1 MDVRLYYLFKFD
13 ARDTCP
19 SLILDRVC
27 VVQEGQLRY
36 AGPNLNTTTLGI
48 LQ

>member
-1 MDVRLYYLFKFD
+1 MYVYYLIKFD

-27 VVQEGQLRY
+27 VSLQERQLRY
-36 AGPNLNTTTLGI
+36 TGPNLNTTTLGI